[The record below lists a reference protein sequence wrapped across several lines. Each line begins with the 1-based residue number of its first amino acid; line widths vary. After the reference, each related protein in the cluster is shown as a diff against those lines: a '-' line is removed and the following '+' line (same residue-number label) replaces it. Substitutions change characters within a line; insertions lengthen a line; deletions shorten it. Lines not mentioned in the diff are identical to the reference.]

1 LIMTG
6 GLLRSDLA
14 RRTAKFAAA
23 ALSVTAL
30 SFSTVLADDS
40 PRRAICH
47 APANLVRLA
56 YPLTHTAQRLL
67 AGEPLTIVAI
77 GSSSTAGAGASSP
90 GASYPSRL
98 AAELSQRF
106 PHNRI
111 TVINQGVNG
120 EEVRDML
127 ARFPVSVIA
136 QKPDLVLWQVGTN
149 AVMRDDPLA
158 PAGSLIRDGVR
169 QVKAIG
175 ADIVL
180 MDPQFAPRV
189 ISKPEIDGMIN
200 LLSTAAKEASVDMF
214 PRFAVMRFWHD
225 KDGMPFDTFVSPDGL
240 HMNDWGYACVATL
253 LGSAISEAATRV
265 TASVQIGSAAHLH
278 DMIPTTH

>member
-1 LIMTG
+1 MTG
-6 GLLRSDLA
+6 RLSRSRFA
-14 RRTAKFAAA
+14 RRAAKSAAA

-30 SFSTVLADDS
+30 TFSTVLAADA
-40 PRRAICH
+40 PRRPTCQ
-47 APANLVRLA
+47 APANLVRLT

-67 AGEPLTIVAI
+67 AGEPLRIVAI

-90 GASYPSRL
+90 DGSYPSRL
-98 AAELSQRF
+98 ALELNRRF

-127 ARFPVSVIA
+127 ARFQTSVIA
-136 QKPDLVLWQVGTN
+136 EKPDLVLWQVGTN
-149 AVMRDDPLA
+149 AVLRDDPLA

-189 ISKPEIDGMIN
+189 ISKPEIDGMID
-200 LLSTAAKEASVDMF
+200 LLSTAAKQSNVDLF
-214 PRFAVMRFWHD
+214 PRFAVMRVWHD
-225 KDGMPFDTFVSPDGL
+225 KDGIPFDTFVSPDGL

-253 LGSAISEAATRV
+253 LGSAIAEAATRV
-265 TASVQIGSAAHLH
+265 TVSAQIGSSAHLH